1 MYNQSYEE
9 YIRSILGYPNYSYN
23 NDSMSYMQSQG
34 YNQDNN
40 FNNNYSNTVN
50 NNDLEQYYPEIYKIV
65 YPMVSQICSNNTR
78 EITREVIDEMTDEQ
92 IITEVQKGDK
102 QALSYIMNKYKELV
116 NMKVSKFF
124 MIGAEKDDIIQEGLI
139 GLFKAIKTYNEEK
152 NNSFKSFANMCI
164 ERQLITAVKSSTRQK
179 HKPLNSYLSLNASA
193 YDNEDE
199 NGMELINTLDN
210 KMVEDPLET
219 IMKKEYY
226 EQIENSIQKSLSTFE
241 KQVLDGYMKGY
252 SYVTIAKKLDSP
264 VKSVDNAIQRIRKKA
279 TKNLGDTN

>member
-1 MYNQSYEE
+1 
-9 YIRSILGYPNYSYN
+9 
-23 NDSMSYMQSQG
+23 MQKE
-34 YNQDNN
+34 N
-40 FNNNYSNTVN
+40 
-50 NNDLEQYYPEIYKIV
+50 V
-65 YPMVSQICSNNTR
+65 YFSVDKF
-78 EITREVIDEMTDEQ
+78 DEMTDEQ

-116 NMKVSKFF
+116 NMKVSKYF

-264 VKSVDNAIQRIRKKA
+264 VKSIDNAIQRIRKKA
-279 TKNLGDTN
+279 TKSLGNTN